1 MENESSNFMAQ
12 VQDKL
17 SEIGSA
23 PALTGDEQDIVAQF
37 QEQEFSAQRCAAR
50 IVEQRGVA

>member
-1 MENESSNFMAQ
+1 MENGSPNFMAQ

-37 QEQEFSAQRCAAR
+37 QEQEFSAQRCAER